1 MKIST
6 TSETASESSREIAM
20 FLATYCARLLACG
33 ATCMRLEKNASRIA
47 AVYGK
52 DIEVTTMPRH
62 VQISL
67 WDAGHANCT
76 IAIEPVGA
84 PAISF
89 DINTRLSRLS
99 WDIADGKTNFA
110 GARRRFDAIIHS
122 PSGAVRPLILLVVL
136 ANAAF
141 CRLFGGDPVAMGIV
155 AVATFAGFYL
165 KQVLTA
171 ARIDSRVVVAA
182 CAFVSAVLGA
192 TDSLFAIGTTPA
204 VALGTSVLYLVP
216 GIPLINSFSDAI
228 YRHYL
233 CALSRF
239 TDAVVTTCCLSA
251 GLCAAMLLMGTGMF

>member
-47 AVYGK
+47 AAYGK
-52 DIEVTTMPRH
+52 DIEVTIMPRH

-67 WDAGHANCT
+67 WDAGHADCT

-99 WDIADGKTNFA
+99 WDIADGKTDFE
-110 GARRRFDAIIHS
+110 GARRCFDAITHT
-122 PSGAVRPLILLVVL
+122 PSGAVRPLILLVAL

-141 CRLFGGDPVAMGIV
+141 CRLFGGDAVAMGIV

-171 ARIDSRVVVAA
+171 AHIDSRVVVAA

>member
-1 MKIST
+1 M
-6 TSETASESSREIAM
+6 TSETAPESTRKIAL
-20 FLATYCARLLACG
+20 FLAAYCARLLACG
-33 ATCMRLEKNASRIA
+33 ATCMRIEKNASRIA
-47 AVYGK
+47 AAYGK
-52 DIEVTTMPRH
+52 DIEVTIMPRH
-62 VQISL
+62 VQIAL
-67 WDAGHANCT
+67 WDAGHADGT
-76 IAIEPVGA
+76 IAIDPIGHT
-84 PAISF
+84 AISF

-99 WDIADGKTNFA
+99 WDIADGKTDFA
-110 GARRRFDAIIHS
+110 GTCRRFDTIIHT
-122 PSGAVRPLILLVVL
+122 PSSGGTRPMSLLVAL
-136 ANAAF
+136 ANASF
-141 CRLFGGDPVAMGIV
+141 CRLFGGDALAMGIV
-155 AVATFAGFYL
+155 AVATLAGFYL

-171 ARIDSRVVVAA
+171 AHIDSRAAVAA

-251 GLCAAMLLMGTGMF
+251 GLCSAMLLMGTGMF